1 MHSAP
6 RIVVGR
12 CSGPYAVAFECA
24 MAKSR
29 CVGVH
34 IPPVSDSG
42 DRGELLLHHQER
54 ALAQGMKNIRRREFV
69 AGRLALR
76 SALTS
81 LASPVFCDSVPITR
95 AGDGGPP
102 LLPRGLIG
110 SISHKN
116 GLAVAIATTGGLP
129 DSLLPTN
136 VAHASGGISIG
147 IDLELASASAFD
159 TSKLARRVL
168 TVAEHADASVRRLD
182 DGKLELEL
190 ALELELKLRF
200 SLKEA
205 VFKALFPIVQRHVGF
220 AEVEVRPLGNGT
232 CELSLDAG
240 LAHSLTSILGP
251 KMPFNVAATWGTLEL
266 GADAEAGAPGS
277 REQYF
282 LTTAAVRVGQDS
294 NIYNNDPEQGHGK
307 T

>member
-1 MHSAP
+1 MSL
-6 RIVVGR
+6 I
-12 CSGPYAVAFECA
+12 
-24 MAKSR
+24 
-29 CVGVH
+29 
-34 IPPVSDSG
+34 
-42 DRGELLLHHQER
+42 
-54 ALAQGMKNIRRREFV
+54 EFV
-69 AGRLALR
+69 LSFVRVAVGKVSPTKPTPIPSLLPTNVPTP
-76 SALTS
+76 LPTS
-81 LASPVFCDSVPITR
+81 LPTPI
-95 AGDGGPP
+95 P
-102 LLPRGLIG
+102 
-110 SISHKN
+110 
-116 GLAVAIATTGGLP
+116 
-129 DSLLPTN
+129 SLLPTN

-251 KMPFNVAATWGTLEL
+251 KVQFNVAASWGTLEL
-266 GADAEAGAPGS
+266 YAETEIGAPGS
-277 REQYF
+277 RDEQYF

>member
-1 MHSAP
+1 MHGAP
-6 RIVVGR
+6 RVVAGR
-12 CSGPYAVAFECA
+12 CSAPYAIAFECV
-24 MAKSR
+24 MAQSR

-34 IPPVSDSG
+34 IPPVCDDG
-42 DRGELLLHHQER
+42 GAGEQLLHPQER
-54 ALAQGMKNIRRREFV
+54 ALAHAMQNPRRREFV

-76 SALTS
+76 SALKS
-81 LASPVFCDSVPITR
+81 LAGPVFSDAIPVTR

-102 LLPRGLIG
+102 LLPDGLIG

-116 GLAVAIATTGGLP
+116 GLAVAIAANGGLP
-129 DSLLPTN
+129 GPLSP
-136 VAHASGGISIG
+136 AEPPRASDGVSIG

-168 TVAEHADASVRRLD
+168 TIAEHADASVRRLD

-251 KMPFNVAATWGTLEL
+251 KDQFNVAATWGTLDFCDDV
-266 GADAEAGAPGS
+266 AASAPES
-277 REQYF
+277 SDEQYF
-282 LTTAAVRVGQDS
+282 LTTAAVRMGRA
-294 NIYNNDPEQGHGK
+294 E
-307 T
+307 

>member
-1 MHSAP
+1 MHHDLCRRPAGEQP
-6 RIVVGR
+6 RRLPIR
-12 CSGPYAVAFECA
+12 PA
-24 MAKSR
+24 
-29 CVGVH
+29 
-34 IPPVSDSG
+34 D
-42 DRGELLLHHQER
+42 
-54 ALAQGMKNIRRREFV
+54 LAQDEQIREQQPGHV
-69 AGRLALR
+69 D
-76 SALTS
+76 
-81 LASPVFCDSVPITR
+81 C
-95 AGDGGPP
+95 
-102 LLPRGLIG
+102 
-110 SISHKN
+110 
-116 GLAVAIATTGGLP
+116 
-129 DSLLPTN
+129 
-136 VAHASGGISIG
+136 AHA
-147 IDLELASASAFD
+147 DVD
-159 TSKLARRVL
+159 
-168 TVAEHADASVRRLD
+168 HA
-182 DGKLELEL
+182 GKLELEL

>member
-1 MHSAP
+1 
-6 RIVVGR
+6 
-12 CSGPYAVAFECA
+12 

-34 IPPVSDSG
+34 IPPVSENG

-54 ALAQGMKNIRRREFV
+54 AVAQGMKNPRRREFV

-81 LASPVFCDSVPITR
+81 LASPVFSESVPITR

-129 DSLLPTN
+129 GLLLPAN
-136 VAHASGGISIG
+136 AAHASDGISIG
-147 IDLELASASAFD
+147 VDLELASASAFD

-168 TVAEHADASVRRLD
+168 TVAERADASVRRLD

-251 KMPFNVAATWGTLEL
+251 KVQFNVAASWGTLEL
-266 GADAEAGAPGS
+266 FAETEIGAPGS
-277 REQYF
+277 RDEQYF
-282 LTTAAVRVGQDS
+282 LTTAAVRVEQD
-294 NIYNNDPEQGHGK
+294 I
-307 T
+307 